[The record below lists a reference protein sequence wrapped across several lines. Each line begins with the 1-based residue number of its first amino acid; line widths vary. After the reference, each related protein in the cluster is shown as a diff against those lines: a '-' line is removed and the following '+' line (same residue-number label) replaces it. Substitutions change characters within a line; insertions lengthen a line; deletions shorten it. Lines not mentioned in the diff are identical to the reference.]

1 MLKIKIIT
9 KKRFSMM
16 NKGTQYVI
24 YDEYRLYEGDVV
36 GILRSS
42 CVRLKMTIL
51 KSDGKM
57 TIHVTFEVNA
67 KICGR

>member
-1 MLKIKIIT
+1 MTI
-9 KKRFSMM
+9 
-16 NKGTQYVI
+16 KGTQHVI
-24 YDEYRLYEGDVV
+24 YDEYRHYEGGVV

-42 CVRLKMTIL
+42 CVKLKMTIL

-57 TIHVTFEVNA
+57 TIHVTFEVNV